1 MVFSRFRSM
10 TLRTGTKKDSS
21 MRWNDGVDRAG
32 VRPAVIPANAGIH
45 LDFQPSTAN
54 DTADQ
59 KQNGF
64 QHALE

>member
-1 MVFSRFRSM
+1 
-10 TLRTGTKKDSS
+10 
-21 MRWNDGVDRAG
+21 MRWNDDVDRAG

-45 LDFQPSTAN
+45 LDLQPSTAN

-64 QHALE
+64 QRVLE